1 MLLGL
6 MSAVSPLASEAQTP
20 KRGGTLHVSSGSPF
34 YMIAQPRVKGYVYN
48 AEFEVHWDNVWLD
61 R

>member
-34 YMIAQPRVKGYVYN
+34 YMIAQPRVTGYVY
-48 AEFEVHWDNVWLD
+48 AEFEVHWDNVWVD